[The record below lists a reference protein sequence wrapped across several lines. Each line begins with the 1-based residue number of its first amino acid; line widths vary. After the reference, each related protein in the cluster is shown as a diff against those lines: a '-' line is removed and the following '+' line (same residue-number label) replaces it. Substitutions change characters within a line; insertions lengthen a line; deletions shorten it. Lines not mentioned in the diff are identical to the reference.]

1 MESQCQSP
9 MTSQVFHPYQFVIRK
24 EKIVK
29 KMEKNV
35 EITKFYM
42 IGDNPNSD
50 IKGGNQAGWT
60 TILVK

>member
-1 MESQCQSP
+1 